1 MPPAS
6 CSPPPNYSCPS
17 TPRWDDERCRAALT
31 AATYTRDHAPDE
43 VLAFAADLVE
53 TPVVLED
60 SCPRLQTVSCLA
72 SCTACRGEPPH
83 AVPLLRAA
91 IDHLRNPETLDGIR
105 MSVPI
110 NVVSLAEAELMDDNA
125 PVDVINADVRF
136 ARRTGA
142 LRVLAPALTA
152 LAAVLTFQGRL
163 DDAQAAGEEG
173 RALGQATGTPGLP
186 GRQSSF
192 VELALLCWRGH
203 EVEARVPLGQNDIR
217 RGARPGR
224 CSHPHRPATAV
235 AWRCLSSAS
244 VATDRPTTTSYPS
257 SETTGS
263 GSQRSLSPMS
273 SRPQPAAANWR
284 RPAKPWPACK
294 NGPKQAGRRG
304 GSGGSPAAWRYWAKT
319 PPSPSTASQ
328 SISWSQPLRSP
339 IWPGPTCSTGS
350 GCAAGV
356 AGRTARLHLGAAY
369 DMFGEMGANGF
380 ASRA

>member
-60 SCPRLQTVSCLA
+60 PSSTADCLLFGFLHRL
-72 SCTACRGEPPH
+72 RGEPPH

-203 EVEARVPLGQNDIR
+203 EVEARALS
-217 RGARPGR
+217 ARMTSEEEPGPEDVR
-224 CSHPHRPATAV
+224 TP
-235 AWRCLSSAS
+235 
-244 VATDRPTTTSYPS
+244 TDRQ
-257 SETTGS
+257 
-263 GSQRSLSPMS
+263 QRWLALLELSLGRYRQAYDHLLPVF
-273 SRPQPAAANWR
+273 RDDRLGIATLTLPDVIEAAAR
-284 RPAKPWPACK
+284 CGELASPAKPWPACK

-356 AGRTARLHLGAAY
+356 AGRTR
-369 DMFGEMGANGF
+369 D
-380 ASRA
+380 SI